1 MLRARCISK
10 AVRMLAPEVVAGV
23 YTPEETEDF
32 QPSIAEVTVAPTKSF
47 DITAKLEALFESRED
62 EVNALLTKAGRIQD
76 GQTFRDLPDAVAS
89 KYIAKPDLILSKLSV
104 IVTPEIIP
112 TEVSNG

>member
-10 AVRMLAPEVVAGV
+10 AVRMLAPEVVAGI

-32 QPSIAEVTVAPTKSF
+32 QPAITEVAAAPTKSF
-47 DITAKLEALFESRED
+47 DITAKLEALFESREE
-62 EVNALLTKAGRIQD
+62 EVNALLIKVGRIQD
-76 GQTFRDLPDAVAS
+76 GETFRDLSDAYAS
-89 KYIAKPDLILSKLSV
+89 KYIAKPDLILSKLPV
-104 IVTPEIIP
+104 IVSPEVIE

>member
-1 MLRARCISK
+1 M
-10 AVRMLAPEVVAGV
+10 
-23 YTPEETEDF
+23 
-32 QPSIAEVTVAPTKSF
+32 
-47 DITAKLEALFESRED
+47 
-62 EVNALLTKAGRIQD
+62 NALLTKAGRIQD

-89 KYIAKPDLILSKLSV
+89 KYIAKPDLILSKLAV

>member
-32 QPSIAEVTVAPTKSF
+32 QPSIAEVAVAPTKSF
-47 DITAKLEALFESRED
+47 DITAKLEALFESREE
-62 EVNALLTKAGRIQD
+62 EVNGLLLRAGRIQD

-89 KYIAKPDLILSKLSV
+89 KYIAKPDLILSKLSGS
-104 IVTPEIIP
+104 VTTEIIA

>member
-10 AVRMLAPEVVAGV
+10 AVRMLAPEVVAGI
-23 YTPEETEDF
+23 YTPEETEEF
-32 QPSIAEVTVAPTKSF
+32 QPSITEVTVAPTKSF
-47 DITAKLEALFESRED
+47 DITAKLEVLFEDREQ
-62 EVNALLTKAGRIQD
+62 EVNALLIKAGRIQE

-89 KYIAKPDLILSKLSV
+89 KYISKPDLILSKLAV
-104 IVTPEIIP
+104 IVTPEIAA